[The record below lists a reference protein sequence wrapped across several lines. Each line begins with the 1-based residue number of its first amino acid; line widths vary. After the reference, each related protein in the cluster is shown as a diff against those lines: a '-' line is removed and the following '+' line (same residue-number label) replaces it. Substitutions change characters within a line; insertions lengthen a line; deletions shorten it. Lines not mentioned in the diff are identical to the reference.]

1 MDNIWKKLSA
11 IDVSAKIEKK
21 GRLNYLS
28 WAWAWGELMDNY
40 PSATYSFLPN
50 EYHVDDSVT
59 VHCTLTVEGLTRSMW
74 LPVMDNKNN
83 SVSNP
88 TSRQISDTKMRCLT
102 KCIAMFGLGHNIYA
116 GEDINTGDA
125 PVTQF
130 SQDDDKPWYNEF
142 DSHKGKMVEKI
153 TSGQATAKDI
163 LSNLRKTFK
172 VNKKIAGQ
180 IESLELNGEEAPF

>member
-130 SQDDDKPWYNEF
+130 SQDDDKPWYNDF
-142 DSHKGKMVEKI
+142 DKHREGLAKRVAEGKETPDQIIKNI
-153 TSGQATAKDI
+153 RE
-163 LSNLRKTFK
+163 NFK
-172 VNKKIAGQ
+172 LNKKV
-180 IESLELNGEEAPF
+180 EAEIRALAVPF